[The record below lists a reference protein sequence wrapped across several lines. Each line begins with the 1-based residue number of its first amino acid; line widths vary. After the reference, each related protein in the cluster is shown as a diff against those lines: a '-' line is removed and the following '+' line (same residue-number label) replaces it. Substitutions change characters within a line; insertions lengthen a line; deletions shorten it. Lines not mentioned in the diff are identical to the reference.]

1 MSCLGE
7 IVKQISNLFPYFV
20 FTPVLNIHS
29 PCVQEWSQ
37 GKRVWHGRRQAAAV
51 IAAAAE
57 ATTHRNATVESWPS
71 FYGEFDN
78 GWSNISSNSL
88 NLVEGNI
95 VGATAGVR
103 PGRAILGELPW
114 LGGRTPPAPRDTLPV
129 KMPAA
134 LRGSRR
140 LGSHQDVRYS
150 QEVSQEEQSEL
161 AGLSAGRPEDKRP
174 DIKTCGLLPLV
185 AHIIV

>member
-37 GKRVWHGRRQAAAV
+37 GKRVWHGRRQAAAA

-174 DIKTCGLLPLV
+174 DIKTCGLLPQV